1 MQYTVPSQLLL
12 PRNALKKKKKRLL
25 LSLRRQELYLI
36 NGQTSEAVVCTVNR
50 IKYHSFT
57 VGQRKITTD
66 GMMFFL
72 FFLRLKVYSFISEKQ
87 QFVTVFRYGKN

>member
-1 MQYTVPSQLLL
+1 MSRAVQYTVPSQLLL
-12 PRNALKKKKKRLL
+12 PRNAFFKKWLL

-66 GMMFFL
+66 GMIFFL
-72 FFLRLKVYSFISEKQ
+72 FF
-87 QFVTVFRYGKN
+87 

>member
-12 PRNALKKKKKRLL
+12 PRNALKKKKWLL

-72 FFLRLKVYSFISEKQ
+72 RLKVYSFISEKQ